1 MPDPPANRAA
11 GAVTAVTLKLPPF
24 WPADPQIWFA
34 QVEAQF
40 ATRGITVQRTKFD
53 HIIACLS
60 PEYATEVRDLILN
73 PPGDEPYDKLKKAL
87 TDCTAASEQRRLQQ
101 LFSTEDLGD
110 KKPTQ
115 LLRRMQQLLGDKAI
129 DKAFMRELFLQW
141 LPPNIRMVLASA
153 HDETTDQEKLAQLA
167 DKVVSQLGELCNL
180 QECNLQEKLSKY
192 NNHLTLIK
200 CRNADVVPKGL
211 RIKSPVHSTKAK
223 IIAKKSSLLLLRERV
238 SFTRVKKQCLQN
250 DIAKV
255 ELSLTTM
262 IDTSTFAKVKQ
273 WANTRASV
281 VYEEVKTR
289 QRQTS

>member
-1 MPDPPANRAA
+1 MPDPPADRAT

-60 PEYATEVRDLILN
+60 PEYATEVRDLVLN

-87 TDCTAASEQRRLQQ
+87 TDRTAASEQRRLQQ

-129 DKAFMRELFLQW
+129 DKAFMRELFLQRLYRQTFAWYSLQLTTRLRTWRSSPSW
-141 LPPNIRMVLASA
+141 L
-153 HDETTDQEKLAQLA
+153 T
-167 DKVVSQLGELCNL
+167 
-180 QECNLQEKLSKY
+180 KLS
-192 NNHLTLIK
+192 
-200 CRNADVVPKGL
+200 R
-211 RIKSPVHSTKAK
+211 SPRLQLPSPQSALPRLQP
-223 IIAKKSSLLLLRERV
+223 SSSGCVQRSAVSRV
-238 SFTRVKKQCLQN
+238 
-250 DIAKV
+250 
-255 ELSLTTM
+255 
-262 IDTSTFAKVKQ
+262 
-273 WANTRASV
+273 
-281 VYEEVKTR
+281 
-289 QRQTS
+289 